1 MHIQMLDCLLPV
13 YLTMDDG
20 NLLREQYKVAEH
32 TTATYTAE
40 EATAYW
46 AHTCSALGE
55 GNACQDNA
63 GVIVLVCMESWYL

>member
-13 YLTMDDG
+13 YLTIDDG
-20 NLLREQYKVAEH
+20 NLLCEQYKVAEH

-46 AHTCSALGE
+46 VHTLAAPWGKATHARITQVS
-55 GNACQDNA
+55 
-63 GVIVLVCMESWYL
+63 